1 MKTEEILDCLETVGK
16 RKTDRMIWESSLYYF
31 ISILMNKYNFRKT
44 IGSRNAIRYYSI
56 VFAQSGVGKSFSLST
71 LEKLFHLDNYGQAM
85 KRFFEQSVSM
95 LPEAPSDVA
104 EVLRYMPKTAIT
116 GLEGTK
122 EGLFYITL
130 SQVSSNFGSLNMMT
144 EELGE
149 SISSSAEVLSKLKE
163 MYDGKYKA
171 KVVKGDMNS
180 ELKDDINNIICN
192 FIGVGTRKGVTK
204 EAERELNRIATSGMY
219 RRTFI
224 VDSKQYVEKNKIE
237 SKLPKVAEYI
247 DSLNDNFKADFINR
261 REIDFFSEHDMK
273 LESGFAE
280 RLEEIDDDLIKIASN
295 DRLNEFI
302 QYDTGSLEMI
312 IDLAHIISF
321 IEWESEVS
329 ISSLDKAYDFF
340 MRTRHSVEET
350 FKTIHPYKV
359 MYDLLKKKDNMTISE
374 MAEIEHKIPITKTAV
389 ADNIALLEELC
400 YRKDQILH
408 KNDGKVLRYRI
419 EELPIN
425 KLDKLIVSIH
435 NEGHEEFAINFQPL
449 EVNWEQLHDLAIS
462 DKAESFCT
470 AHFEPTTKAPAGH
483 REAKSYIEGANVI
496 AFDIDDGMTI
506 AEAQELLS
514 EYTYLIYT
522 SKSHNTEK
530 YDYRDRFRILLPTKN
545 KFYVTPDQHKSL
557 YINIEEFLGLK
568 NNDIQTR
575 NTSRLWY
582 TNPDAILFDNEGQLL
597 DVTFLLPSTDKSD
610 TYIPR
615 MQEVNRSLE
624 DGEVSRREAGFIK
637 WFLMNTSEGNR
648 HENLTK
654 AAYFFYQGLGL
665 SDWKSRVSRLNLTL
679 ANPMTDRE
687 MKFIHSI
694 K

>member
-1 MKTEEILDCLETVGK
+1 MKVEEIIECLSTHGK
-16 RKTDRMIWESSLYYF
+16 RRTDYMIWESSLYYF
-31 ISILMNKYNFRKT
+31 AAILMNKFNFRKT
-44 IGSRNAIRYYSI
+44 IGSRKAIRYYSI

-71 LEKLFHLDNYGQAM
+71 LEKIFQLENYGQAM
-85 KRFFEQSVSM
+85 KMFFEQSVSL
-95 LPEAPSDVA
+95 LPENPEVVA

-130 SQVSSNFGSLNMMT
+130 SQVASNFGSLNMMT

-171 KVVKGDMNS
+171 KVVKGDINS

-224 VDSKQYVEKNKIE
+224 VDSKLYVEKNKKQSRIKE
-237 SKLPKVAEYI
+237 VSEYI
-247 DSLNDNFKADFINR
+247 DSLNENFKADFLNR
-261 REIDFFSEHDMK
+261 REIDFFSEYEMK
-273 LESGFAE
+273 TEKGFEE
-280 RLEEIDDDLIKIASN
+280 RLEAIDDDLIKIASN

-312 IDLAHIISF
+312 IDLSHIIAF
-321 IEWESEVS
+321 IEWDTEVK
-329 ISSLDKAYDFF
+329 IEHLNKAYDFF

-350 FKTIHPYKV
+350 FKTIHPYKI
-359 MYDLLKKKDNMTISE
+359 MYDLLHKKANMTISE
-374 MAEIEHKIPITKTAV
+374 MAEIEHKVPISKGAV

-400 YRKDQILH
+400 YRKDETLH
-408 KNDGKVLRYRI
+408 KSEGKVLRYRI

-435 NEGHEEFAINFQPL
+435 NQGKKEFAVNFQPL
-449 EVNWEQLHDLAIS
+449 ELTWKQLSDLAVS
-462 DKAESFCT
+462 EKVESFCT
-470 AHFEPTTKAPAGH
+470 AHFEPTAKAPAGH
-483 REAKSYIEGANVI
+483 RQAKSYIEGSNLI

-506 AEAQELLS
+506 KEAQELLS

-530 YDYRDRFRILLPTKN
+530 YDYRDRFRILIPTKN
-545 KFYVTPDQHKSL
+545 KFYVTTDQHKSL

-582 TNPDAILFDNEGQLL
+582 TNPEAELFENQGELL
-597 DVTFLLPSTDKSD
+597 DVTYLLPSTDKSD
-610 TYIPR
+610 DYIPK
-615 MQEVNRSLE
+615 MNEINQSFDE
-624 DGEVSRREAGFIK
+624 GEMSRREAGYIK
-637 WFLMNTSEGNR
+637 YFLMNTAEGNR
-648 HENLTK
+648 HEQLTK
-654 AAYFFYQGLGL
+654 AAYFFKDLGL
-665 SDWKSRVSRLNLTL
+665 NWKEKVTRLNLLLT
-679 ANPMTDRE
+679 NPMTERE
-687 MKFIHSI
+687 MKFIYSI

>member
-16 RKTDRMIWESSLYYF
+16 RRTDRMIWESSLYYF
-31 ISILMNKYNFRKT
+31 TSILMSKYNFRKT
-44 IGSRNAIRYYSI
+44 IGSRRAVRYYSI

-71 LEKLFHLDNYGQAM
+71 LEKIFHLENYGQAM
-85 KRFFEQSVSM
+85 KQFFEQSVAM
-95 LPEAPSDVA
+95 LPESPDDVA

-130 SQVSSNFGSLNMMT
+130 SQVSSNFGSLNVMT

-149 SISSSAEVLSKLKE
+149 SISSSSEVLSKLKE
-163 MYDGKYKA
+163 MYDGRYKA
-171 KVVKGDMNS
+171 KVVKGDADS

-204 EAERELNRIATSGMY
+204 EAERELARIASSGMY

-224 VDSKQYVEKNKIE
+224 VDSKLYVEKNKEE
-237 SKLPKVAEYI
+237 SKLELVKDYI
-247 DSLNDNFKADFINR
+247 FNFNNELKDDFIKR
-261 REIDFFSEHDMK
+261 KDIDFFSEKDMDLCIEYKDK
-273 LESGFAE
+273 LED
-280 RLEEIDDDLIKIASN
+280 IDDELIKIAAS

-312 IDLAHIISF
+312 IDLSHIISF
-321 IEWESEVS
+321 IEQEKEVS
-329 ISSLDKAYDFF
+329 IESLNKAYDFF
-340 MRTRHSVEET
+340 IRSRKSVEET
-350 FKTIHPYKV
+350 FKTIHPYKI
-359 MYDLLKKKDNMTISE
+359 MYDILHKKDNMTISE
-374 MAEIEHKIPITKTAV
+374 MAEIDFKIPITKNAV

-400 YRKDQILH
+400 YRKDEILH
-408 KNDGKVLRYRI
+408 KQEGKVVRYRI
-419 EELPIN
+419 EPLPVN

-435 NEGHEEFAINFQPL
+435 NEGKKEFAINFQPL
-449 EVNWEQLHDLAIS
+449 ELTWNQLSDLAKS
-462 DKAESFCT
+462 EKVESFCT

-483 REAKSYIEGANVI
+483 RQSKSYIEGSNII

-506 AEAQELLS
+506 KDAQELLS

-530 YDYRDRFRILLPTKN
+530 YNFRDRFRILLPTKN
-545 KFYVTPDQHKSL
+545 KFYVTTDQHKNL

-575 NTSRLWY
+575 NVSRLWY
-582 TNPDAILFDNEGQLL
+582 TNSKATLFENKGQLL
-597 DVTFLLPSTDKSD
+597 DVTYLLPSTDKSD
-610 TYIPR
+610 DYIPR
-615 MQEVNRSLE
+615 MQEVNISME
-624 DGEVSRREAGFIK
+624 EGEISRREAGFMK
-637 WFLMNTSEGNR
+637 WFFMNTSEGNR

-654 AAYFFYQGLGL
+654 AAYFFYQGLGMN
-665 SDWKSRVSRLNLTL
+665 DWKDKVSRLNLML
-679 ANPMTDRE
+679 SNPMNERE
-687 MKFIHSI
+687 MKFIYSI